1 MRFSPE
7 LRQLDWLVKQ
17 PIAHR
22 GLHLISAGIVE
33 NTMAAF
39 EAAMNGNYAI
49 ECDLQLSRD
58 GEAMV
63 FHDRT
68 LDRVTLSSGRVDA
81 FTAGQLKAVAY
92 KVSQDRMQTLAE
104 LMTQVRGRVP
114 LVIEIKSR
122 WDGDERLT
130 LRTLKV
136 LETYEGPYCIM
147 SFDPHVVE
155 TVRRESPVT
164 VRGIVADRIKIEE
177 YHQLTVSQR
186 LEMRSLS
193 HLARTQPDFVSYYWQ
208 ELPWAPV
215 NRFRQAGN
223 PVLAWTIRSPEVA
236 AIARRYCDQITF
248 ERFLP

>member
-7 LRQLDWLVKQ
+7 LRQLAWLVAR

-22 GLHLISAGIVE
+22 GLHQPSGGVLE
-33 NTMAAF
+33 NTSSAFAA
-39 EAAMNGNYAI
+39 AINHDYAI

-68 LDRVTLSSGRVDA
+68 LDRVTQATGRVDKHSV
-81 FTAGQLKAVAY
+81 GELKSIAY
-92 KVSQDRMQTLAE
+92 KVSDDRMQTLGE
-104 LMTQVRGRVP
+104 LLLQVDGRVP

-130 LRTLKV
+130 LRALQI
-136 LETYEGPYCIM
+136 LEHYTGPYCLM
-147 SFDPHVVE
+147 SFDPHVVAV
-155 TVRRESPVT
+155 VRRESPGT
-164 VRGIVADRIKIEE
+164 IRGIVADRTNHVE
-177 YHQLTVSQR
+177 YRELTVAQR
-186 LEMRSLS
+186 LEMRSFS
-193 HLARTQPDFVSYYWQ
+193 HLARTEPDFISFYWR

-215 NRFRQAGN
+215 NRFRAAGF
-223 PVLAWTIRSPEVA
+223 PVLAWTIRAPEVA

-248 ERFLP
+248 ERYLP